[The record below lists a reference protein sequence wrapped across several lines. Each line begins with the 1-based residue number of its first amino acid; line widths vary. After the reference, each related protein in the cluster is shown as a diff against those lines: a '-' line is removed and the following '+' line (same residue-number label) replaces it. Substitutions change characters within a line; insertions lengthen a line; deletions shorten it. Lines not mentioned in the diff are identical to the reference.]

1 MSTREPDKTALVC
14 GVSGRSYTYRCSEM
28 IHLQTISEQGGS
40 QMQHQCDQLVFGSGA
55 SSSSPCLRSSWS
67 LIGRQ
72 ARRCGSSSIGKLPR
86 VYNTLQVTENRY
98 HLIPFKTLIVA
109 LLVLDWLSPQ
119 STTPSLGKRLPNR
132 SQFLKMFSIRF
143 FLSRLRL
150 QVANGL

>member
-72 ARRCGSSSIGKLPR
+72 ARRCGSSSIGKLSR
-86 VYNTLQVTENRY
+86 VYNTLQVTDGRY
-98 HLIPFKTLIVA
+98 HLISMPSKPPTFIVV
-109 LLVLDWLSPQ
+109 LLVLDWLSHQ
-119 STTPSLGKRLPNR
+119 STTPSLD
-132 SQFLKMFSIRF
+132 
-143 FLSRLRL
+143 
-150 QVANGL
+150 